1 MKFVIL
7 FHIYH
12 LHFNTPFLWKMVAM
26 NKKAMI
32 WKIIICWG
40 NNIWPP
46 VVLLLHSKNILPYSY
61 NYTITLKALVRK
73 VIQTLTNEW
82 KIADIQ
88 TIAFFPN
95 LLCFLMKNY
104 WRCFQYC
111 FVLSFCFRKE
121 ANISPPVSTS
131 KERTHLRLENLQSNC
146 PSIPST
152 TISGNCSD
160 GSWSKVTWM
169 ECEHDFTFQ
178 HLQES

>member
-7 FHIYH
+7 FHMYH

-146 PSIPST
+146 PSIPTT
-152 TISGNCSD
+152 TISGKCSD
-160 GSWSKVTWM
+160 GS
-169 ECEHDFTFQ
+169 
-178 HLQES
+178 

>member
-1 MKFVIL
+1 MKN
-7 FHIYH
+7 HH
-12 LHFNTPFLWKMVAM
+12 LL
-26 NKKAMI
+26 
-32 WKIIICWG
+32 G
-40 NNIWPP
+40 NNMWPP
-46 VVLLLHSKNILPYSY
+46 MVWLLHSKNISPNSIPHC
-61 NYTITLKALVRK
+61 TIFFLKAWVRK
-73 VIQTLTNEW
+73 VIQTLTNER

-88 TIAFFPN
+88 TIAFSPN

-152 TISGNCSD
+152 TISGKCSG
-160 GSWSKVTWM
+160 GSGSI
-169 ECEHDFTFQ
+169 
-178 HLQES
+178 